1 MICEI
6 QSNDGFTGAIFDTDA
21 IPRRNDIILF
31 SSPDNEGARRKY
43 KVLEV
48 IHVVGQAR
56 TGYGLVY
63 ASTMIQ
69 LEVERV

>member
-1 MICEI
+1 MKCEI
-6 QSNDGFTGAIFDTDA
+6 QSNDGFTGTIFDTDA

-31 SSPDNEGARRKY
+31 SSPDDEGGRRKY

-48 IHVVGQAR
+48 IHVVGKAGY
-56 TGYGLVY
+56 GYGLVY
-63 ASTMIQ
+63 AATMIQ